1 MAEQTQLS
9 VAVVYVGDL
18 EVSVNFYS
26 DVLGLEVTDRD
37 ATAALLAEEGR
48 SPLIL
53 RAMGQDAARAPGSTG
68 IQYVIWAAAG
78 QSGLDKAERAL
89 KRHSAYVETRQ
100 GEGCTV
106 VEGRDPDGCPVLLAY
121 PAPDRLPLRE
131 LPARIYAW

>member
-18 EVSVNFYS
+18 DVSVNFYS
-26 DVLGLEVTDRD
+26 DVLGLKVTDRD

-53 RAMGQDAARAPGSTG
+53 RAMGQDAARA
-68 IQYVIWAAAG
+68 
-78 QSGLDKAERAL
+78 
-89 KRHSAYVETRQ
+89 
-100 GEGCTV
+100 
-106 VEGRDPDGCPVLLAY
+106 
-121 PAPDRLPLRE
+121 APDRLPLRE